1 MTRGRDDK
9 VKTISRR
16 EPILVSFSGIDG
28 AGKSTQIDNL
38 CRYLRAVGVRFQ
50 LLTFWDDAA
59 ALKPLRESAGHKIF
73 KGDKGVGSP
82 DAPIERR
89 DKNIRSPFMSFVR
102 VGLYFLDA
110 ISLRRVARRALRSG
124 TDVVIF
130 DRYIYDEFAN
140 LNLKNAVVRLYV
152 RFLMKIVPK
161 PMFGFVLDADPLQ
174 ARARKPEYPL
184 EFLISNRNLY
194 LQLSEFLDDVIV
206 IPSRSIQEAKAE
218 VIRYFSPHFFASTI
232 WNHDAKQPSANQRS
246 SEKAPLDGLECQS
259 NGALSCSV
267 LPRPQSTSM

>member
-1 MTRGRDDK
+1 MT
-9 VKTISRR
+9 TTSRHQ
-16 EPILVSFSGIDG
+16 PILVSFSGIDG

-38 CRYLRAVGVRFQ
+38 CRYLKSIGVRFS

-73 KGDKGVGSP
+73 KGDKGVGAP

-89 DKNIRSPFMSFVR
+89 DKNIRSPLMSFVR
-102 VGLYFLDA
+102 LGLYLLDA
-110 ISLRRVARRALRSG
+110 MSLRRVARQALRSG
-124 TDVVIF
+124 VDVVIF

-140 LNLKNAVVRLYV
+140 LNLRSAMVRLYV
-152 RFLMKIVPK
+152 RLLMKIVPK

-206 IPSRSIQEAKAE
+206 IPPRSIPEAKAE
-218 VIRYFSPHFFASTI
+218 VIRFFSPHFFASTV
-232 WNHDAKQPSANQRS
+232 WSRSANQPVANQRS
-246 SEKAPLDGLECQS
+246 SEKAPLDGLENQS

-267 LPRPQSTSM
+267 LQRHQSTST